1 MVFLALPPTMDSPED
16 VCFCGRKTVKSHDF
30 LFCSTKC
37 ARRDSLRSL
46 GDTNS
51 HYRNVVHNAYI
62 RAGAPELQPHRMM
75 STGHLR
81 HGPSEQHGYVNAPA
95 PFFPQTSSPHRY
107 NVPGQNLAGIPMSPQ
122 VSGVAFSG
130 NATAGESLVA
140 GSRDWSRREDF
151 QNVPSTA
158 YPTHHNEQISLG
170 AIPFPENV
178 PTRSL
183 RHVRSSI
190 ERRSN
195 SKKSQFAA
203 LLGFGRFRKGK
214 EVENHER
221 VFGHPVDTMAA
232 PVRNDPRRLGRAL

>member
-1 MVFLALPPTMDSPED
+1 MLFLALPPTMDSPEK
-16 VCFCGRKTVKSHDF
+16 VCFCGRETVKSHDF

-51 HYRNVVHNAYI
+51 HYRNVVHNAYV
-62 RAGAPELQPHRMM
+62 RAGVPELQPHRMM
-75 STGHLR
+75 STGHIR
-81 HGPSEQHGYVNAPA
+81 PGPSEQHGYVNAPA
-95 PFFPQTSSPHRY
+95 PFFPQTSSPHRH

-122 VSGVAFSG
+122 VSDVAFSR

-158 YPTHHNEQISLG
+158 YPTYHNEQI
-170 AIPFPENV
+170 
-178 PTRSL
+178 
-183 RHVRSSI
+183 
-190 ERRSN
+190 

-221 VFGHPVDTMAA
+221 VFGHFVDTMAA

>member
-62 RAGAPELQPHRMM
+62 RAGVPELQPHRMM

-81 HGPSEQHGYVNAPA
+81 PGHSEQHGYLNAPA

-107 NVPGQNLAGIPMSPQ
+107 NVPGQHLAGIPMGPQ

-130 NATAGESLVA
+130 NAAAGESLVA
-140 GSRDWSRREDF
+140 GSRDWRKGF

-158 YPTHHNEQISLG
+158 YPTHHNEQISFD
-170 AIPFPENV
+170 AIPLPQNV

-190 ERRSN
+190 DGRN
-195 SKKSQFAA
+195 NPKKSQFAA
-203 LLGFGRFRKGK
+203 LLGFGRLRKGR
-214 EVENHER
+214 EVEDHER
-221 VFGHPVDTMAA
+221 GIRSPCGHHGGTSQE
-232 PVRNDPRRLGRAL
+232 